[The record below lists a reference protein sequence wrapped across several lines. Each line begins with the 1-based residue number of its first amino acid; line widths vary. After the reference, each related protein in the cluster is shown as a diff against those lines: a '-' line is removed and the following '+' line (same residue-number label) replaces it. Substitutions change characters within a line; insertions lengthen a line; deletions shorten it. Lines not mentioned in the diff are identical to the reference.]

1 MYGQANYKSFS
12 QNRTSEYTIRRQ
24 HSRWLIAFFVKV
36 WWMFQRTETELP
48 CLENVPRKGWIFICK
63 CQPRHSNLKTRA
75 PNILLENVW
84 QIGWMRSPNSFKGK
98 EIQRWNVTVVDMRP
112 KILLLLMFRYTNMK
126 RRSNN
131 AMHCNGS
138 VKVTKVFYISFRH
151 RKETLEY
158 KGKED
163 QTMGKQWW
171 QIGALFTQSRPSS
184 HTLCSAALSCDKH

>member
-1 MYGQANYKSFS
+1 MSPEKDEYLCVSANHA
-12 QNRTSEYTIRRQ
+12 TP
-24 HSRWLIAFFVKV
+24 
-36 WWMFQRTETELP
+36 TE
-48 CLENVPRKGWIFICK
+48 KQWHQIFYD
-63 CQPRHSNLKTRA
+63 
-75 PNILLENVW
+75 ENVW

-98 EIQRWNVTVVDMRP
+98 EIQSWNVTVVDMRP

-158 KGKED
+158 KRKED
-163 QTMGKQWW
+163 QTMEKQWW
-171 QIGALFTQSRPSS
+171 WQMGGLFTQSRHSS
-184 HTLCSAALSCDKH
+184 HTLCSAALYQNMFRYICCSCYFHVTNIKHRKLLRNWQNVFVGHCHWPKGALNFTIWP